1 MTDEALPPYTGTPA
15 EPAAKKPAAKKPAA
29 KKPAAK
35 KPAAAEV
42 PVVEAPVAAEPVG
55 AAPVGYAPV
64 VPGAATGAP
73 AAWSVVWHSRAVLIS
88 VAGLAALCAVLT
100 FIGGLGFPGG
110 PIEGIYWIGLIVDLI
125 SVAIVVGALTAV
137 EYTRRR
143 TPGRLGV
150 PINARLSVFAILAL
164 VMSAIAVAAWA
175 TGGGLEQLVLRDRYM
190 YATGG
195 LFFAGI
201 PWALGA
207 IFGAWGFRP
216 GGNRVTNILAIIAI
230 ILWAMLAAF
239 TTFAALIYGAGL
251 SD

>member
-1 MTDEALPPYTGTPA
+1 MTDEALPPYTGTP
-15 EPAAKKPAAKKPAA
+15 AKKPAAKKPAA

-35 KPAAAEV
+35 KPAAPEV
-42 PVVEAPVAAEPVG
+42 PVVEAPAAAPVAAEPVG
-55 AAPVGYAPV
+55 AGPVGYAPV
-64 VPGAATGAP
+64 VPGGAAP
-73 AAWSVVWHSRAVLIS
+73 APVDWSVVWHSRAVLIS

-110 PIEGIYWIGLIVDLI
+110 PIEGIYWIGLMFDLI

-143 TPGRLGV
+143 TPGRLGLPV
-150 PINARLSVFAILAL
+150 NARLSVFAIIAL
-164 VMSAIAVAAWA
+164 VMSALAVAAWA
-175 TGGGLEQLVLRDRYM
+175 VGGGLEQLVLRDRYM

-201 PWALGA
+201 PWALGG

-216 GGNRVTNILAIIAI
+216 GGNRVTNILAIIA
-230 ILWAMLAAF
+230 LAGWAMLAAF